1 MKPNLSG
8 IARVAG
14 RMEEIERRI
23 HPGRDGAVRE
33 KPKSRFVDV
42 LDDSEK
48 RTGEL
53 PPGKTER
60 KRPPIPGLASPD
72 SSEAGKT
79 SDASKKEWESR
90 IAPLA
95 EKYGIEEALV
105 RAVIRM
111 ESGGRPSVVSHKG
124 AMGLMQLMPGTAK
137 MLGVEDPF
145 DPVQNLE
152 GGIKYLSQLSDK
164 YKGDLTKTLAA
175 YNAGPGRVDA
185 CGGIPPFAETQN
197 YVKNVLSMY
206 RRNSGSDD

>member
-8 IARVAG
+8 MARVAG

-33 KPKSRFVDV
+33 KAKSRFVDV
-42 LDDSEK
+42 LDDREK
-48 RTGEL
+48 KLREL
-53 PPGKTER
+53 PPDKTEQ

-72 SSEAGKT
+72 SSEAGK
-79 SDASKKEWESR
+79 SPDASKKEWESR

>member
-1 MKPNLSG
+1 MRPNLSG
-8 IARVAG
+8 MARVVG
-14 RMEEIERRI
+14 RMEELERRI
-23 HPGRDGAVRE
+23 HPERDEDVRE
-33 KPKSRFVDV
+33 KAKSRFVDV

-48 RTGEL
+48 KLKESSGEKAEQKRTT
-53 PPGKTER
+53 PPGLV
-60 KRPPIPGLASPD
+60 P
-72 SSEAGKT
+72 SSET
-79 SDASKKEWESR
+79 SKKEWESQ
-90 IAPLA
+90 ITPLA

-111 ESGGRPSVVSHKG
+111 ESGGQTAAVSHKG

-137 MLGVEDPF
+137 MLGVADPF

-164 YKGDLTKTLAA
+164 YEGDLTKTLAA

-185 CGGIPPFAETQN
+185 FGGIPPFKETQN

-206 RRNSGSDD
+206 RRNSGSDE